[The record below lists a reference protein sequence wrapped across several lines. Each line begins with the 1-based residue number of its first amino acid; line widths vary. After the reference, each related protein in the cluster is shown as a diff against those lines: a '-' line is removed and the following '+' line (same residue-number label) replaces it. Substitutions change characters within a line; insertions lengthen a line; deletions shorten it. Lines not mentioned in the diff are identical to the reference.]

1 MFSMLLRLVLKIP
14 VKMHLASPSV
24 IMGLI
29 SKEEKKIMVL
39 GLDEIKNRVAPIAK
53 KYNLRAVYLFGSY
66 ARGEANRDS
75 DIDLLI
81 DSTGSTIKGLFDMGG
96 LYNDLCEACGKSVDV
111 VTTSTLEQPITKS
124 RLPYFVNNL
133 QRDKILIYG

>member
-1 MFSMLLRLVLKIP
+1 
-14 VKMHLASPSV
+14 
-24 IMGLI
+24 
-29 SKEEKKIMVL
+29 MVL

-111 VTTSTLEQPITKS
+111 VTTSTLEQPFTKS
-124 RLPYFVNNL
+124 RIPYFVSNL